1 MLTWP
6 HSATDWRDAL
16 PEVEPL
22 YLEIARQ
29 IAARQSL
36 LIVCHNQNVKHRVQ
50 TLLRQAG
57 LPPEHIML
65 ALSPC
70 NDTWARD
77 HGPLTVL
84 TDAGPRLC
92 DFRFNGWGGKFEAG
106 LDDRITANL
115 HDAGLFG
122 DVACEP
128 INLVLEGGAIETD
141 GEGTLLATSHSIVT
155 ATRNP
160 ELDRVEMERL
170 LTAHLGLQR
179 FLWLEHGHLSGDDTD
194 GHIDTLARF
203 ADPHTILYATA
214 YPDDPDHTGL
224 AAMAEELA
232 AFRRTDGQPYRL
244 IPLPP
249 VTPQYG
255 DDGARLPAGYA
266 NFLIINGA
274 VLLPVYGDANDGAAA
289 ECLGRAFPDREIVPL
304 DCRPLVR
311 QNGSLHCITM
321 QFPKALAIHTG
332 GNS

>member
-6 HSATDWRDAL
+6 HPATDWRDLL
-16 PEVEPL
+16 PQVEPL

-36 LIVCHNQNVKHRVQ
+36 LIVCHDRALQARVLS
-50 TLLRQAG
+50 LLQHAEVPRARVI
-57 LPPEHIML
+57 PAI
-65 ALSPC
+65 APC

-84 TDAGPRLC
+84 TGAAPRLC
-92 DFRFNGWGGKFEAG
+92 DFRFNGWGGKHEAA

-115 HDAGLFG
+115 CSAGLFG
-122 DVACEP
+122 KAVCEP
-128 INLVLEGGAIETD
+128 VELVLEGGAIETD

-160 ELDRVEMERL
+160 GLDRVAVERL

-214 YPDDPDHTGL
+214 YEDDPDHAGL
-224 AAMAEELA
+224 AAMAEELT
-232 AFRRTDGQPYRL
+232 AFRRADGEPYRL
-244 IPLPP
+244 VPLPP
-249 VTPQYG
+249 ISPQYG
-255 DDGARLPAGYA
+255 EDGARLPAGYA

-274 VLLPVYGDANDGAAA
+274 VLLPVYGDANDGAAV
-289 ECLGRAFPDREIVPL
+289 ECLRRAFPDREIVPL
-304 DCRPLVR
+304 DCRPLIH

-321 QFPKALAIHTG
+321 QFPKALTIRTE
-332 GNS
+332 N

>member
-6 HSATDWRDAL
+6 HAATDWRDAL
-16 PEVEPL
+16 PLVEPL

-29 IAARQSL
+29 IAARQTLLLVCHDRTLETRVLSL
-36 LIVCHNQNVKHRVQ
+36 LQ
-50 TLLRQAG
+50 QAG
-57 LPPEHIML
+57 IPRERIVSAL
-65 ALSPC
+65 APC

-84 TDAGPRLC
+84 TDSGPRLC
-92 DFRFNGWGGKFEAG
+92 DFRFNGWGGKHEAA
-106 LDDRITANL
+106 LDDRITAHL
-115 HDAGLFG
+115 CAAGLFG
-122 DVACEP
+122 QAECEP
-128 INLVLEGGAIETD
+128 VELVLEGGAIETD

-160 ELDRVEMERL
+160 DLDRAAVEQL
-170 LTAHLGLQR
+170 LTNHLGVQR

-203 ADPHTILYATA
+203 SDPHTILYATA
-214 YPDDPDHTGL
+214 YPDDPDHAGL

-232 AFRRTDGQPYRL
+232 AFRQADGEPYRL
-244 IPLPP
+244 VPLPP
-249 VTPQYG
+249 ISPQYG
-255 DDGARLPAGYA
+255 EDGARLPAGYA
-266 NFLIINGA
+266 NFLILNGA
-274 VLLPVYGDANDGAAA
+274 VLLPVYGDANDGAAV

-304 DCRPLVR
+304 DCRPLVH

-321 QFPKALAIHTG
+321 QFPKALTLHTG